1 MRRLSTLLVSTLFA
15 AALPGCSSP
24 DENTTPEVPVETSG
38 LCAQAFAPDATV
50 APEAL
55 QARLETAVAGEVI
68 LVTPGSITGSLV
80 VPAGVVLLGDGVTV
94 QAAGGAGLRLRGGS
108 AAAPT
113 VVRGFTV
120 TASDSEVPVA
130 AITAIGGGPLVLSN
144 LTVQAST
151 GAGVVSEGVSDLQ
164 ICESTITGGLDDASF
179 EALRDLP
186 VVRATDAAILGLVVT
201 AGDLT
206 EAARVSIRDLTI
218 RNIAGFGAAFVD
230 TAASWERG
238 RVEGCAGTGIFLS
251 RSTHGWSDVV
261 VADGRA
267 SATGSATFQTGWGVV
282 NATGSR
288 LDTDGLQIAAIPGF
302 GLFQSGARSQ
312 HLGARIVSNQLRGV
326 VVQESL
332 ATSPDDP
339 ELLFDQAVL
348 VGNGGAGVQVVDGGG
363 IVFQNGIVAE
373 SRSLPNLSGGLG
385 SAAGAMCDGIQ
396 LNSSTE
402 SSVGTQLRADR
413 SVIFGN
419 GQAGINAQGAG
430 TSLLADGSS
439 AIAVCGTTELDS
451 DRWSCSETEEGELD
465 CLRLE
470 GPAVT
475 GGWSCTD
482 SGGATVCRSGD
493 PLAVDAIAPS
503 FPVRNA
509 ADGVPSFCRE
519 DAESIVGENGLV
531 VSSGLVEAGAAPGF
545 DKAESGGDG
554 TGYGWSCT
562 TVGTERVCTSEE
574 LDRIAV
580 DDLDNP
586 SLTQGSGWSCSYT
599 AEGRR
604 CRWAGFGVAATS
616 EVSGATL
623 FTPKVEPRIVNRD
636 QLVRAGLVVAPGVE
650 LRRDPTLVPRL
661 SGGARSIV
669 GENGLVNPD
678 GTFGSRAIVGENG
691 VVGEDG

>member
-1 MRRLSTLLVSTLFA
+1 
-15 AALPGCSSP
+15 
-24 DENTTPEVPVETSG
+24 
-38 LCAQAFAPDATV
+38 
-50 APEAL
+50 
-55 QARLETAVAGEVI
+55 
-68 LVTPGSITGSLV
+68 
-80 VPAGVVLLGDGVTV
+80 
-94 QAAGGAGLRLRGGS
+94 
-108 AAAPT
+108 
-113 VVRGFTV
+113 
-120 TASDSEVPVA
+120 
-130 AITAIGGGPLVLSN
+130 
-144 LTVQAST
+144 
-151 GAGVVSEGVSDLQ
+151 
-164 ICESTITGGLDDASF
+164 
-179 EALRDLP
+179 
-186 VVRATDAAILGLVVT
+186 
-201 AGDLT
+201 
-206 EAARVSIRDLTI
+206 
-218 RNIAGFGAAFVD
+218 
-230 TAASWERG
+230 
-238 RVEGCAGTGIFLS
+238 
-251 RSTHGWSDVV
+251 
-261 VADGRA
+261 
-267 SATGSATFQTGWGVV
+267 V

-312 HLGARIVSNQLRGV
+312 HLGARIVGNQLRGV

-509 ADGVPSFCRE
+509 ADGVTPHPLGRTKAPHPPPSRSGTRRMGCLRS
-519 DAESIVGENGLV
+519 AERMRSR
-531 VSSGLVEAGAAPGF
+531 SSGR
-545 DKAESGGDG
+545 
-554 TGYGWSCT
+554 TGWS
-562 TVGTERVCTSEE
+562 SPQ
-574 LDRIAV
+574 
-580 DDLDNP
+580 DL
-586 SLTQGSGWSCSYT
+586 S
-599 AEGRR
+599 
-604 CRWAGFGVAATS
+604 
-616 EVSGATL
+616 
-623 FTPKVEPRIVNRD
+623 K
-636 QLVRAGLVVAPGVE
+636 PG
-650 LRRDPTLVPRL
+650 LRRGSTRRRAEATEPAMAGPVRLWKRSGSAPQRSWIGSLSTTSTTLR
-661 SGGARSIV
+661 
-669 GENGLVNPD
+669 
-678 GTFGSRAIVGENG
+678 
-691 VVGEDG
+691 